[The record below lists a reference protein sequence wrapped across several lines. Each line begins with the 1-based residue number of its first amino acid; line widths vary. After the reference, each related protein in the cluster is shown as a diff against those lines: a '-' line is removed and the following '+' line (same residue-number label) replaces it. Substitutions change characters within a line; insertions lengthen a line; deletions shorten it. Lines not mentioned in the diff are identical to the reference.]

1 MMNYDKFCESI
12 KTEVANQLPEHKV
25 DIHEMGKINS
35 VKKTGLVI
43 KEKNKNISPIIYLE
57 EYYQE
62 YLRVNK
68 FHEIAK
74 EIVLFYKN
82 VMDGKFD
89 TEKLMNFEDI
99 KNKIGLKLIN
109 TEKNR
114 EFLKTVPSIPFLDLS
129 IIFYVLIGA
138 NAEGIAGMNIIN
150 EHMINWNVTV
160 QDLWKCALKNSSEM
174 FPAVLQTMTDV
185 LKAMMETKKEGNL
198 LVENTGERDGMY
210 VLSNQLK
217 SYGAS
222 CIVYPD
228 VPEVIGEILK
238 RDYYII
244 PSSIHEI
251 IIIPIYS
258 EMEPEELDDMIC
270 EVNSA
275 HVAEEE
281 VLSDHCYRYIR
292 AEKQVV
298 MR

>member
-1 MMNYDKFCESI
+1 MNYDKFCEYI
-12 KTEVANQLPEHKV
+12 KTEVANYLPGHTVEIQEK
-25 DIHEMGKINS
+25 GKINN
-35 VKKTGLVI
+35 VKRIGLVI
-43 KEKNKNISPIIYLE
+43 GEKSKNVSPVIYLE

-62 YLRVNK
+62 YLRGNK
-68 FHEIAK
+68 SHEIVK
-74 EIVLFYKN
+74 EIVLFYEN
-82 VMDGKFD
+82 VKAEKFD
-89 TEKLMNFEDI
+89 TEKLMNFEYI
-99 KNKIGLKLIN
+99 KNKIGLRLIN

-114 EFLKTVPSIPFLDLS
+114 EFLESVPSIPFLDLS
-129 IIFYVLIGA
+129 IIFYVLIEA
-138 NAEGIAGMNIIN
+138 NAAGTAGMDITNK
-150 EHMINWNVTV
+150 HMDIWKVTV
-160 QDLWKCALKNSSEM
+160 QDLWENALKNSSGI

-185 LKAMMETKKEGNL
+185 LKEVMEAKEEGNL

-210 VLSNQLK
+210 VLSNKLK

-228 VPEVIGEILK
+228 VPEMIGEILK

-258 EMEPEELDDMIC
+258 EMEPEELDAMVC

>member
-1 MMNYDKFCESI
+1 MNYNNFCESI
-12 KTEVANQLPEHKV
+12 KKEVANQLPRHTVE
-25 DIHEMGKINS
+25 IQEMGKINS
-35 VKKTGLVI
+35 VKRIGLVI
-43 KEKNKNISPIIYLE
+43 QEKNKNVSPIIYLE

-62 YLRVNK
+62 YLRRNK

-82 VMDGKFD
+82 VKDGKFD

-109 TEKNR
+109 TKKNK

-138 NAEGIAGMNIIN
+138 NAQGIAGMNIIN
-150 EHMINWNVTV
+150 EYMVNWNVTI
-160 QDLWKCALKNSSEM
+160 QDLWECALKNSSEM
-174 FPAVLQTMTDV
+174 FPAVLQTMTSV
-185 LKAMMETKKEGNL
+185 LKEMMEAKKEGNL

-217 SYGAS
+217 SYGAA

-228 VPEVIGEILK
+228 IPVMIGEILK
-238 RDYYII
+238 KDYYII
-244 PSSIHEI
+244 PSSVHEI
-251 IIIPIYS
+251 IIIPTYD
-258 EMEPEELDDMIC
+258 MEPEELDAMVC
-270 EVNSA
+270 EVNRSQ
-275 HVAEEE
+275 VSEEE
-281 VLSDHCYRYIR
+281 ILSDHCYRFIR

>member
-1 MMNYDKFCESI
+1 MNYDKFCEYI
-12 KTEVANQLPEHKV
+12 KTEVANQLPGHTIEIQEK
-25 DIHEMGKINS
+25 GKINN
-35 VKKTGLVI
+35 VKRIGLVI
-43 KEKNKNISPIIYLE
+43 GEKSKNVSPVIYLE

-62 YLRVNK
+62 YLRGNK
-68 FHEIAK
+68 SHEIVK
-74 EIVLFYKN
+74 EIVLFYQN
-82 VMDGKFD
+82 VKAEKFD
-89 TEKLMNFEDI
+89 TEKLMNFEYI
-99 KNKIGLKLIN
+99 KNKIGLRLIN

-114 EFLKTVPSIPFLDLS
+114 EFLESVPSIPFLDLS
-129 IIFYVLIGA
+129 IIFYVLIEATAAGT
-138 NAEGIAGMNIIN
+138 AGMDITNK
-150 EHMINWNVTV
+150 HMDIWKVTV
-160 QDLWKCALKNSSEM
+160 QDLWENALENPSGM

-185 LKAMMETKKEGNL
+185 LKEMMEAKEEGNL

-210 VLSNQLK
+210 VLSNKLK

-228 VPEVIGEILK
+228 VPEMIGEILE

-258 EMEPEELDDMIC
+258 EMEPEELDAMVC